1 MKRLFFFTPVFLLIS
16 FPAMGQIESG
26 TFAGTVTDPS
36 GASIP
41 AAVVNITNQA
51 TNVASTFQTDSTGIY
66 RVSGLPPGLYSIKVE
81 AAGFKTVVNRNL
93 ELTVGIVQRVDFKM
107 ELGTAVQAITVEAS
121 APLVNSEEGRLSS
134 LVGAS
139 EVSNLPLNGRN
150 VFQLMQLSP
159 GAVNVFGVMFENGAN
174 TVVNGARENF
184 NGFWLDGV
192 ANKGLSGGYVTL
204 PNADIVEE
212 FRINTL
218 NMSAEYGNSA
228 GSVTTIVTK
237 SGTNNLRGS
246 AYEYLRNSALDANE
260 FYRNLYGCE
269 LGVDPFCHGPD
280 QGNGRGSLDKNPL
293 RFNQFGFTL
302 GGPIRKDKTFFFAS
316 YQGDRTRTFYPA
328 FPITL
333 ESPQWR
339 QAVTSALPNSVA
351 ALLYSNFP
359 GPNGFVLNT
368 VDQYVGDTYGGFG
381 TLVCPDY
388 LGPVSAAEYQ
398 NAGRISGNFQTLF
411 GVTAAEAADCPTPL
425 AVGQSLTQ
433 AGNRTLPLQVNA
445 VALLPTQA
453 SQDGLLTQGN
463 QWSARI
469 DHNIG
474 DRDRIFGRFI
484 WQKQTDQYGEPSFP
498 PSPVLRKFG
507 QPFTGLYPT
516 LAVSW
521 THTLSPTVVN
531 EARAGYVRSAY
542 DQSIQHAPGVPSIG
556 FDTWDLG
563 FGSYAGYPQ
572 IFHEN
577 IYNYS
582 DLVNVVKGRHGIKA
596 GVEFRR
602 NIENS
607 EFNVARP
614 SYYFFDQ
621 LFFAADAPFYEAA
634 GVDPGILT
642 RRPSELSDNI
652 RSWRNLE
659 MGLFIQDDWKVTPRL
674 TLNLGLRYD
683 LYTRHTEKYGR
694 VTQFIMGQG
703 ANIAEQVRNTNTPA
717 GLPGCDTPEQERLAQ
732 LAGVCGPGGF
742 ATAKVLG
749 PGDHNNFGPRLG
761 FAWSPLASNKLSV
774 RGGFGVSYEGTLYNQ
789 LSNSRWNLP
798 FYSFNLAY
806 NFLVGDVN
814 NVVYG
819 PSTMDANG
827 TVVFDPS
834 QKPSFI
840 GPATNP
846 GQGVGVQAVGN
857 LVGWDPNNPNLGA
870 LTAIPDPAGMRD
882 PYVYSFF
889 FGIQQEI
896 TPNTMLEVNYVG
908 SAGHKLFRAADF
920 NNARGGRLPIPGM
933 CLEVQGETVCSNR
946 DTTINPVTGNF
957 VNAPGSVNPNY
968 GSLRV
973 WENAVNSSYNSLQ
986 VSATHRGK
994 RGLTLAAHYTWGH
1007 SIDESSD
1014 WGAGG
1019 GVSINGFAA
1028 GDAYN
1033 LDVAHPE
1040 LDRGNST
1047 FDFRH
1052 RLVLSEVWELPWRQD
1067 QRGLFGHFLGGWQ
1080 FNSIWSLQSGAHWT
1094 AFQNGPRDLRCSGGS
1109 EEGAS
1114 ANSAGGASACLDGGG
1129 EIVNVGGD
1137 FNLNGITNDRPDP
1150 VGSNTIHATKEQW
1163 IHGFFDGEDAYAGGF
1178 VKAPCLGCNGSLGRN
1193 TLVGPGL
1200 FQMDFSVFK
1209 KIPIKE
1215 RLALQFRAEFF
1226 NAFNHANFR
1235 PPAYGA
1241 NRVDYPLFGQ
1251 ATGTF
1256 DPREI
1261 QLALKMTW

>member
-1 MKRLFFFTPVFLLIS
+1 MKRLFFFNTLLLLIS

-26 TFAGTVTDPS
+26 TFSGTVTDPS

-41 AAVVNITNQA
+41 AAVVTITNQA
-51 TNVASTFQTDSTGIY
+51 TNVANTFQTNSTGVY

-81 AAGFKTVVNRNL
+81 AQGFKTVVNRDL

-107 ELGTAVQAITVEAS
+107 VLGTAVQTITVEAS
-121 APLVNSEEGRLSS
+121 APLVNTEEGRLSA
-134 LVGAS
+134 LVGAT
-139 EVSNLPLNGRN
+139 EVANLPLNGRN
-150 VFQLMQLSP
+150 VYQLMQLAP

-174 TVVNGARENF
+174 TIANGVRENF

-192 ANKGLSGGYVTL
+192 ANKGLSGGYVAR
-204 PNADIVEE
+204 PNADIVQE

-218 NMSAEYGNSA
+218 NFSAEYGNSA

-237 SGTNNLRGS
+237 SGSNDFHGT
-246 AYEYLRNSALDANE
+246 AYEYLRNSALDASE
-260 FYRNLYGCE
+260 FFRNLYGCE
-269 LGVDPFCHGPD
+269 LGVDPYCSGPARGD
-280 QGNGRGSLDKNPL
+280 GRGNLDKNPL

-302 GGPIRKDKTFFFAS
+302 GGPIRKDKTFFFGS
-316 YQGDRTRTFYPA
+316 YQGDRTRTYYPA
-328 FPITL
+328 YPITL
-333 ESPQWR
+333 ESPEWR
-339 QAVTSALPNSVA
+339 QAVTTTLPNSVA

-359 GPNGFVLNT
+359 GPSGFVLNT
-368 VDQYVGDTYGGFG
+368 VDQVVGDSYGGFG

-388 LGPVSAAEYQ
+388 LGPFTAAEYQ
-398 NAGRISGNFQTLF
+398 NASRIAGNFQTLF
-411 GVTAAEAADCPTPL
+411 GVTPDEAAGCPSAI
-425 AVGQSLTQ
+425 AVGQSTVQ
-433 AGNRTLPLQVNA
+433 ARNRALPLQVNT

-484 WQKQTDQYGEPSFP
+484 WQKQTDQYGWPGFP
-498 PSPVLRKFG
+498 PGPELRGFG
-507 QPFTGLYPT
+507 QPSTVLTPT

-531 EARAGYVRSAY
+531 EARAGYLRNVG
-542 DQSIQHAPGVPSIG
+542 DVSIKQAPGVPPIG

-572 IFHEN
+572 MFHEN

-582 DLVNVVKGRHGIKA
+582 DLVNIVKGRHGIKA

-607 EFNVARP
+607 DFNMARP
-614 SYYFFDQ
+614 NYYFFDQ
-621 LFFAADAPFYEAA
+621 LFFAADAPFLEIG
-634 GVDPGILT
+634 GVDPGILSH
-642 RRPSELSDNI
+642 RPAQLSNNA

-659 MGLFIQDDWKVTPRL
+659 MGLFVQDDWKVTPHL

-683 LYTRHTEKYGR
+683 LYTRHTEKYGQ
-694 VTQFIMGQG
+694 VTQFTLGQG
-703 ANIAEQVRNTNTPA
+703 ANITEQVRNTNTPA
-717 GLPGCDTPEQERLAQ
+717 GLPGCDTPEQQRLVQ

-742 ATAKVLG
+742 ATAKALG
-749 PGDHNNFGPRLG
+749 PGDHNNFGPRFG

-798 FYSFNLAY
+798 FYSFNIAY
-806 NFLVGDVN
+806 NFLAYDVN

-819 PSTMDANG
+819 PSTSDANG
-827 TVVFDPS
+827 NVVFDPS
-834 QKPSFI
+834 QKPSFT
-840 GPATNP
+840 GPATNL

-857 LVGWDPNNPNLGA
+857 LIGWDPSNPNLA
-870 LTAIPDPAGMRD
+870 AHTAIPDPAGMRD

-920 NNARGGRLPIPGM
+920 NNVRGGRLPIPGM

-968 GSLRV
+968 GNLRV
-973 WENAVNSSYNSLQ
+973 WQNAVNSSYNSLQ

-994 RGLTLAAHYTWGH
+994 RGLTLVAHYTWGH
-1007 SIDESSD
+1007 SIDEGSD
-1014 WGAGG
+1014 WHDGG
-1019 GVSINGFAA
+1019 TSINGFAA

-1052 RLVLSEVWELPWRQD
+1052 RLVLSEVWELPWRRD
-1067 QRGLFGHFLGGWQ
+1067 QRGWVGHFLGGWQ
-1080 FNSIWSLQSGAHWT
+1080 FNSIWSFQSGAHWT
-1094 AFQNGPRDLRCSGGS
+1094 AFQWAPSDLQCSGGA
-1109 EEGAS
+1109 EDGGS
-1114 ANSAGGASACLDGGG
+1114 ANGAGGATACLAGGG
-1129 EIVNVGGD
+1129 EIINVGGD
-1137 FNLNGITNDRPDP
+1137 FNLNGMWNDRPDP
-1150 VGSNTIHATKEQW
+1150 VGSNTLQASKEQW
-1163 IHGFFDGEDAYAGGF
+1163 VHGFFDGENAYDGGF

-1200 FQMDFSVFK
+1200 FQTDFSAFK

-1226 NAFNHANFR
+1226 DAFNRANFR
-1235 PPAYGA
+1235 PPAYGG
-1241 NRVDYPLFGQ
+1241 NRVDNPLFGQ
-1251 ATGTF
+1251 AWGTF

-1261 QLALKMTW
+1261 QFALKLTW

>member
-1 MKRLFFFTPVFLLIS
+1 
-16 FPAMGQIESG
+16 
-26 TFAGTVTDPS
+26 
-36 GASIP
+36 
-41 AAVVNITNQA
+41 
-51 TNVASTFQTDSTGIY
+51 
-66 RVSGLPPGLYSIKVE
+66 
-81 AAGFKTVVNRNL
+81 
-93 ELTVGIVQRVDFKM
+93 
-107 ELGTAVQAITVEAS
+107 
-121 APLVNSEEGRLSS
+121 
-134 LVGAS
+134 
-139 EVSNLPLNGRN
+139 
-150 VFQLMQLSP
+150 
-159 GAVNVFGVMFENGAN
+159 
-174 TVVNGARENF
+174 
-184 NGFWLDGV
+184 
-192 ANKGLSGGYVTL
+192 
-204 PNADIVEE
+204 
-212 FRINTL
+212 
-218 NMSAEYGNSA
+218 
-228 GSVTTIVTK
+228 
-237 SGTNNLRGS
+237 
-246 AYEYLRNSALDANE
+246 
-260 FYRNLYGCE
+260 
-269 LGVDPFCHGPD
+269 
-280 QGNGRGSLDKNPL
+280 
-293 RFNQFGFTL
+293 
-302 GGPIRKDKTFFFAS
+302 
-316 YQGDRTRTFYPA
+316 
-328 FPITL
+328 
-333 ESPQWR
+333 
-339 QAVTSALPNSVA
+339 
-351 ALLYSNFP
+351 
-359 GPNGFVLNT
+359 
-368 VDQYVGDTYGGFG
+368 
-381 TLVCPDY
+381 
-388 LGPVSAAEYQ
+388 
-398 NAGRISGNFQTLF
+398 
-411 GVTAAEAADCPTPL
+411 
-425 AVGQSLTQ
+425 
-433 AGNRTLPLQVNA
+433 
-445 VALLPTQA
+445 
-453 SQDGLLTQGN
+453 
-463 QWSARI
+463 
-469 DHNIG
+469 
-474 DRDRIFGRFI
+474 
-484 WQKQTDQYGEPSFP
+484 
-498 PSPVLRKFG
+498 
-507 QPFTGLYPT
+507 
-516 LAVSW
+516 
-521 THTLSPTVVN
+521 
-531 EARAGYVRSAY
+531 
-542 DQSIQHAPGVPSIG
+542 
-556 FDTWDLG
+556 
-563 FGSYAGYPQ
+563 
-572 IFHEN
+572 
-577 IYNYS
+577 
-582 DLVNVVKGRHGIKA
+582 
-596 GVEFRR
+596 
-602 NIENS
+602 
-607 EFNVARP
+607 
-614 SYYFFDQ
+614 
-621 LFFAADAPFYEAA
+621 
-634 GVDPGILT
+634 
-642 RRPSELSDNI
+642 
-652 RSWRNLE
+652 
-659 MGLFIQDDWKVTPRL
+659 
-674 TLNLGLRYD
+674 
-683 LYTRHTEKYGR
+683 
-694 VTQFIMGQG
+694 
-703 ANIAEQVRNTNTPA
+703 
-717 GLPGCDTPEQERLAQ
+717 
-732 LAGVCGPGGF
+732 
-742 ATAKVLG
+742 
-749 PGDHNNFGPRLG
+749 
-761 FAWSPLASNKLSV
+761 
-774 RGGFGVSYEGTLYNQ
+774 
-789 LSNSRWNLP
+789 
-798 FYSFNLAY
+798 
-806 NFLVGDVN
+806 
-814 NVVYG
+814 
-819 PSTMDANG
+819 MDANG